1 LFTLLPPKARNTI
14 DNTHRNP
21 SSTDKGESTAI
32 DLESTTTVHIL
43 NKDDKLVVKRAV
55 PSPSNNIITVAVAR
69 LYVNYPNKHKWNFT
83 GISGAVVLAEDLVG
97 HTFFFKIVD
106 VTVRVTCF

>member
-1 LFTLLPPKARNTI
+1 M
-14 DNTHRNP
+14 P
-21 SSTDKGESTAI
+21 S
-32 DLESTTTVHIL
+32 IL
-43 NKDDKLVVKRAV
+43 SKDDKVVVKRAV

-69 LYVNYPNKHKWNFT
+69 LYVNYPDKHRWNFT

-106 VTVRVTCF
+106 VIVRPSFSIPAHVLAILTTRFRPTRA

>member
-1 LFTLLPPKARNTI
+1 M
-14 DNTHRNP
+14 P
-21 SSTDKGESTAI
+21 SP
-32 DLESTTTVHIL
+32 L
-43 NKDDKLVVKRAV
+43 NKDDKTVVKRAV
-55 PSPSNNIITVAVAR
+55 PSSSNNIIAVAVAR

-106 VTVRVTCF
+106 VTVYLFFLSPSLLLFDRAAVLIRTAEQPRRHMGPGAL

>member
-1 LFTLLPPKARNTI
+1 M
-14 DNTHRNP
+14 P
-21 SSTDKGESTAI
+21 S
-32 DLESTTTVHIL
+32 IL
-43 NKDDKLVVKRAV
+43 NKDDKVVVKRAV

-69 LYVNYPNKHKWNFT
+69 LYVSYPDQRKWTFT

-106 VTVRVTCF
+106 VTVRRKLITDPFYSQVCGADSLRKKKKRVTGV